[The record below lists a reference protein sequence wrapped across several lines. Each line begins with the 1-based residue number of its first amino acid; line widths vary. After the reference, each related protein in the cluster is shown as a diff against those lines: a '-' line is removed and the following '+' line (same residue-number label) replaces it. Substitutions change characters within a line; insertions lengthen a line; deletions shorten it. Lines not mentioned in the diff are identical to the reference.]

1 MEDLVTITL
10 ESLAGA
16 FESIIA
22 FLPRLLGALIILILG
37 WFIAI
42 FIGKIIAEILKKI
55 KLDRAFERTNWT
67 EALEKAEI
75 KISPSHFIG
84 EIFKWIT
91 VIVFLMASVEALGFY
106 QFSEFLGKI
115 VGWLPNLI
123 VAIVIFVVAVI
134 SADILEKIAKAST
147 KKMGVSLSGLV
158 GGIVKAGIYV
168 FAGLAILLQLGVMP
182 EIIRAIVYGALF
194 AISLGLGLAF
204 GLGGKE
210 AAAKL
215 IEDIKEKLSEK

>member
-1 MEDLVTITL
+1 MEDLLTTTL
-10 ESLAGA
+10 DSLSLA
-16 FESIIA
+16 FDSIIK
-22 FLPRLLGALIILILG
+22 FLPRFLGALIIFIVG
-37 WFIAI
+37 WFIAL
-42 FIGKIIAEILKKI
+42 FIGKIVAEILKKI

-106 QFSEFLGKI
+106 QFSEFLGEI

-123 VAIVIFVVAVI
+123 VAIVIFIVAVI
-134 SADILEKIAKAST
+134 SADILEKITKAST
-147 KKMGVSLSGLV
+147 KKMGVSFSGLL
-158 GGIVKAGIYV
+158 GGIVKGGIYI

-182 EIIRAIVYGALF
+182 EIIRAIVYGAVF

-210 AAAKL
+210 AASKL
-215 IEDIKEKLSEK
+215 IEDIKDKFSEK